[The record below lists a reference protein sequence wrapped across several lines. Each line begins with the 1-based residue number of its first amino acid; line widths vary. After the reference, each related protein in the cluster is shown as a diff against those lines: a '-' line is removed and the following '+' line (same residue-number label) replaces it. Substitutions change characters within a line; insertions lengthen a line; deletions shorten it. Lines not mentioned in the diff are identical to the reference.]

1 MGCRVKPG
9 NDDWAADVLYSASEQ
24 QDRREDVMGSKTAA
38 MAACLAALLA
48 QGGAVRAAE
57 VSVIASTAMRE
68 VLEELVPMFERASGH
83 KVTLSFLSGGVLPV
97 KVKEGAQADLVVT
110 TPQTIDDLVKAG
122 RVEAGTRI
130 DFVRSGAG
138 VAVRAGARKP
148 DIATPDAFKNALL
161 AAKTVGYSQ
170 GPSGVHFMTVLAR
183 LGIADQI
190 KAKGVVPPLGQRVGA
205 LIAKGEAEIGV
216 QQITELLLIPGIDF
230 VGPLPKELQANIVY
244 ATATPSNAKERQA
257 AAALVKFLSS
267 EPALPVIKKMGLE
280 PG

>member
-1 MGCRVKPG
+1 MDCRVKPG

-38 MAACLAALLA
+38 MVACLAALLA
-48 QGGAVRAAE
+48 QGGAVRAAD

-83 KVTLSFLSGGVLPV
+83 KVTLSFLSGAVLPV

-110 TPQTIDDLVKAG
+110 APQTIDDLVKAG
-122 RVEAGTRI
+122 RVEAGTRV

-138 VAVRAGARKP
+138 VAVRAGVRKP

-190 KAKGVVPPLGQRVGA
+190 KAKGVVPPLGQRVGT

>member
-1 MGCRVKPG
+1 M
-9 NDDWAADVLYSASEQ
+9 W
-24 QDRREDVMGSKTAA
+24 SKTAA
-38 MAACLAALLA
+38 VAGCL
-48 QGGAVRAAE
+48 GAVLVASTAGAAE
-57 VSVIASTAMRE
+57 INVIASTAMRE

-83 KVTLSFLSGGVLPV
+83 KVAVSFQSGAVLPV

-110 TPQTIDDLVKAG
+110 TPQTIDELVKEG
-122 RVEAGTRI
+122 KLVAGTRA

-138 VAVRAGARKP
+138 VAVRAGAPKP
-148 DIATPDAFKNALL
+148 DISTPEALKTALL
-161 AAKTVGYSQ
+161 AAKSVGYSQ
-170 GPSGVHFMTVLAR
+170 GPSGVHFMSMMAR

-205 LIAKGEAEIGV
+205 LIAKGDAEIGV

-244 ATATPSNAKERQA
+244 ATATPSTAKERDA

-267 EPALPVIKKMGLE
+267 EPALPIIKKLGLE
-280 PG
+280 PA